1 VNIDWPDVIRAAISI
16 VAGVSIGIS
25 YVMAR
30 RWQRLAVAAMEQTE
44 VALDQLAQME
54 VAHDPGRGVQNR
66 LAAAFEAGL
75 VRTGGDP
82 EPQVATRRAAAQ
94 AMAAQFIETCR
105 RANLRIVTE
114 DD

>member
-1 VNIDWPDVIRAAISI
+1 VTIDWADAFRLFGIIGAWV
-16 VAGVSIGIS
+16 VAGIC
-25 YVMAR
+25 YFLAR
-30 RWQRLAVAAMEQTE
+30 RWSRIAEAALEQTE
-44 VALDQLAQME
+44 VALDQLQQME
-54 VAHDPGRGVQNR
+54 VAHDPGRSVQNR

-82 EPQVATRRAAAQ
+82 EPKVAARRAAAQ
-94 AMAAQFIETCR
+94 AMAAEFIETCR